1 MWISATVSV
10 ILFFLLPACHLEL
23 FKFYIYFTGF
33 ISYTKNYFMKK
44 FLLIAVC
51 LCSLIITTNSCKKD
65 KLTELEKLPPATQT
79 GANTFGCLVNGKAF
93 LPYTNC
99 SFICDPPLQFT
110 YDPGRFGGQF
120 AIQVENSVFKSTI
133 IFGLDSVITAGRFIY
148 SQNNNHSIRFSYSP
162 NNNICDLS
170 TIIDSQV
177 SATGYVDILKF
188 DLLQG
193 IISGTFEFTLSK
205 TGCETINITNGR
217 FDAKL

>member
-1 MWISATVSV
+1 
-10 ILFFLLPACHLEL
+10 
-23 FKFYIYFTGF
+23 
-33 ISYTKNYFMKK
+33 MKK
-44 FLLIAVC
+44 FSLIAVC
-51 LCSLIITTNSCKKD
+51 LCFLFITANSCKKD
-65 KLTELEKLPPATQT
+65 KPTEIEKLPAATQT
-79 GANTFGCLVNGKAF
+79 GANTYGCLVNGKAF

-110 YDPGRFGGQF
+110 YNPGRFGGQF
-120 AIQVENSVFKSTI
+120 AVRVENSVFKSTI
-133 IFGLDSVITAGRFIY
+133 IFGLDSVITAGRFNY
-148 SQNNNHSIRFSYSP
+148 SQINNKSVRFSYRPS
-162 NNNICDLS
+162 NNVCILS

-205 TGCETINITNGR
+205 TGCETINITDGR